1 MCLVKEV
8 ILQLPRKSAKCSE
21 RWVRFNLNLIYRTE
35 SMNFWLGLSYVI
47 RKDLLWSEAS
57 NGRWAQIFR
66 FTRVKLTTPP
76 PFETARVLS
85 YLYTFQCGQWAPIQ
99 NSQII
104 GRYKE
109 ITAHRPSVKWSIKWQ
124 VSSNFQIYLGK
135 TDGPP
140 HLKLPECWVN
150 STLYNAVNEHPFETV
165 K

>member
-1 MCLVKEV
+1 MF
-8 ILQLPRKSAKCSE
+8 IL
-21 RWVRFNLNLIYRTE
+21 LIFLI
-35 SMNFWLGLSYVI
+35 SLGLSYVI

-66 FTRVKLTTPP
+66 FTWVKLTNPP
-76 PFETARVLS
+76 IWNCQSAEWPLHFSMRSMSTHS
-85 YLYTFQCGQWAPIQ
+85 PIW

-109 ITAHRPSVKWSIKWQ
+109 ITVHRPSVKRSIKWQ
-124 VSSNFQIYLGK
+124 VSSNFQIYPGK

-140 HLKLPECWVN
+140 HLKLPEHWVN